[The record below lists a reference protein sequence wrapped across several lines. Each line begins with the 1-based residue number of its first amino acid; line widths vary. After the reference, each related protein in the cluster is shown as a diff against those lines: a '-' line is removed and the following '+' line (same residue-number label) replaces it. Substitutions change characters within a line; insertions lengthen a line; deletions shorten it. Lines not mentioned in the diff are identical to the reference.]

1 MSPDSLPHH
10 EECGL
15 LFRISGQYFARL
27 PRRRHIK
34 AMAFQRPSFWQW
46 RPPSQ
51 KKKKVGFG
59 SPSDGVL
66 QRGDIITKVGNYDAR
81 DIRHQDA
88 QTLFKNAGNNIRV
101 VVQRENTPRQNTSTG
116 SSRTSSH
123 NYSPL
128 SVSPHLSPKGNYST
142 PSPYS
147 PAGSALTP
155 YYSSP
160 LTPIDDNYFEPVTY
174 TPGGRR
180 TTARGQDIHVTNQPY
195 RTTPLVLP
203 GAKVKREPGPTESY
217 LRHHPNP
224 AVRAPPH
231 HLDPELLIKQK
242 VTNTVL
248 ERLATGDPNKQIVHK
263 QFNSPINLYSEP
275 NIADTIQKQT
285 GVTPIRKQVKFNP
298 AESETYKAIQEQQL
312 GDVVQEV
319 SVPPQSRIYAP
330 NKTIPAKSAHHVV
343 NQNPAFSN
351 SIGDP
356 EVIQQSGS
364 FKRLMWSVLPESSY

>member
-1 MSPDSLPHH
+1 TAVELV
-10 EECGL
+10 L
-15 LFRISGQYFARL
+15 LSHLRSGTIF
-27 PRRRHIK
+27 
-34 AMAFQRPSFWQW
+34 SC
-46 RPPSQ
+46 
-51 KKKKVGFG
+51 
-59 SPSDGVL
+59 
-66 QRGDIITKVGNYDAR
+66 
-81 DIRHQDA
+81 
-88 QTLFKNAGNNIRV
+88 
-101 VVQRENTPRQNTSTG
+101 RENTPRQNTSTG

-160 LTPIDDNYFEPVTY
+160 LTPIDNNYFEPVTLIPGAKT
-174 TPGGRR
+174 TPS
-180 TTARGQDIHVTNQPY
+180 GQDIHVTNQPY

-203 GAKVKREPGPTESY
+203 GAKVKRESGATESY

-231 HLDPELLIKQK
+231 HLDPELIIRQK

-248 ERLATGDPNKQIVHK
+248 ERLTTGDPNKQIVHK

-285 GVTPIRKQVKFNP
+285 GIAPVRKQVKFNP
-298 AESETYKAIQEQQL
+298 AESETYKAIQEEQL
-312 GDVVQEV
+312 GESVQEV
-319 SVPPQSRIYAP
+319 TVPPQSRIYAP
-330 NKTIPAKSAHHVV
+330 NKAIPAKKPAYVV
-343 NQNPAFSN
+343 NQNPTYTTN

-356 EVIQQSGS
+356 DVIQQSGS

>member
-1 MSPDSLPHH
+1 MGKTHEVVVTLRRDSPHEQWGFSLVGGSDVRAP
-10 EECGL
+10 L
-15 LFRISGQYFARL
+15 IVTR
-27 PRRRHIK
+27 
-34 AMAFQRPSFWQW
+34 
-46 RPPSQ
+46 
-51 KKKKVGFG
+51 VGFG
-59 SPSDGVL
+59 SPSNGVL

-88 QTLFKNAGNNIRV
+88 QTLFKNAGTNIRV

-128 SVSPHLSPKGNYST
+128 SVSPHLSPKGNYFSS
-142 PSPYS
+142 PAPYS

-155 YYSSP
+155 YYSLP
-160 LTPIDDNYFEPVTY
+160 MTPVDDNYFESVTY
-174 TPGGRR
+174 SPGAKKGG
-180 TTARGQDIHVTNQPY
+180 TLDTDFHVTKQPY

-231 HLDPELLIKQK
+231 HLDPELLIRQK

-248 ERLATGDPNKQIVHK
+248 ERLNANDPNKQIVHK

-285 GVTPIRKQVKFNP
+285 GATPGVRKHVKFNP
-298 AESETYKAIQEQQL
+298 SESETYKAVQEEQL
-312 GDVVQEV
+312 GELVQEV
-319 SVPPQSRIYAP
+319 NVPPQSRIYAP
-330 NKTIPAKSAHHVV
+330 NKTIPAKSSHYVV
-343 NQNPAFSN
+343 NQNPSFVTNN

-356 EVIQQSGS
+356 DVIQQSGS
-364 FKRLMWSVLPESSY
+364 FKRLMWSVLPEHSY

>member
-1 MSPDSLPHH
+1 MGKTHQIVLNLRRDSPTEQWGFSLVGGADVKMP
-10 EECGL
+10 L
-15 LFRISGQYFARL
+15 IVTR
-27 PRRRHIK
+27 
-34 AMAFQRPSFWQW
+34 
-46 RPPSQ
+46 
-51 KKKKVGFG
+51 VGFG
-59 SPSDGVL
+59 SPSNGVL

-101 VVQRENTPRQNTSTG
+101 VVQRENNPRHNTSTG

-160 LTPIDDNYFEPVTY
+160 LTPIDDNYFEPVY
-174 TPGGRR
+174 YGSHKKQD
-180 TTARGQDIHVTNQPY
+180 TANGQDIHVTNQPY

-231 HLDPELLIKQK
+231 HLDPEHLIKQK

-248 ERLATGDPNKQIVHK
+248 ERLATGDPNKQLVHK

-285 GVTPIRKQVKFNP
+285 GINPIRKQVKFNP
-298 AESETYKAIQEQQL
+298 AESETYKALQEEQL
-312 GDVVQEV
+312 GETVQEV
-319 SVPPQSRIYAP
+319 TVPPQSRIYAP
-330 NKTIPAKSAHHVV
+330 NKTIPAKKSSHHVV
-343 NQNPAFSN
+343 NQNPSFSN
-351 SIGDP
+351 SLGDP